1 MTDFIMNV
9 DEHHCTLR
17 GACAAESFFTRES
30 DGVKGA
36 HYTKR
41 VTGNIEESTE
51 AIPSEQ
57 IKEGTRK
64 LIIKAFSFT
73 LILKLSSSF
82 LF

>member
-1 MTDFIMNV
+1 M
-9 DEHHCTLR
+9 LQSR
-17 GACAAESFFTRES
+17 FFTRES

-51 AIPSEQ
+51 AIPSEE